1 MEIFELPLAYRI
13 LYYHHGRLEIKY
25 VLRSLNIL
33 LFHFTLRLSINSI
46 IGFLFPKVWHLD
58 NFERP
63 VDIHNHASW
72 YVCKVTLWACKD
84 YKHCLW
90 SSTTHNKCYSRDEL
104 YSTALSWNWAW
115 SIGIMTSKV
124 FCSWI
129 YCWTHE
135 HSTWIEYCYGQS
147 SKISKLEL
155 LFTDHKRMQ
164 FIIFW
169 KSTHYLIWIVNL
181 ATYAH

>member
-1 MEIFELPLAYRI
+1 MNSPPTLIRQNNVETMEIFELPLAYRI

-90 SSTTHNKCYSRDEL
+90 SNTTHNKCYSRDEL
-104 YSTALSWNWAW
+104 YSVALSWNWAW

-124 FCSWI
+124 FI
-129 YCWTHE
+129 LE
-135 HSTWIEYCYGQS
+135 STAGPMNIAHKLSIVMDKVPKSQSYSCY
-147 SKISKLEL
+147 L
-155 LFTDHKRMQ
+155 
-164 FIIFW
+164 
-169 KSTHYLIWIVNL
+169 
-181 ATYAH
+181 